1 MYTRVRSIISLV
13 MNKVITFCKNNA
25 VLVLSGVL
33 ALISCFFVHPDA
45 QYASYINTR
54 VLSILFCLML
64 VVSCLVDIGTFD
76 LLTAKLLSKVRSSRA
91 ICLILTALAFVL
103 SMFMTNDVT
112 LVTVVPFAIML
123 LKPLPE
129 KRTMMNCLILVTVAA
144 NLGSMLTPVGNPQN
158 LYLFDHYKM
167 TLPGFLG
174 LTFPYS
180 LMSLVLIIAGVFIL
194 CRKADIP
201 APDMD
206 NGSKKI
212 PVVKLILCIV
222 LFILSLL
229 TVANLVHYL
238 IVLPVTIAVIL
249 ILDRKAFK
257 GVDYNLLI
265 TFVFFFILT
274 GNLGRI
280 ESISNAI
287 RAVADPYPVVTA
299 ILTSQI
305 ISNVP
310 AAMLL
315 SVFTEKGTSLVIG
328 TNLGGLGTLI
338 ASMASLI
345 TYRFYAKLESKDKPA
360 GKGSGYVL
368 WFSLVNVIMLVIL
381 FLAYLLISRISA

>member
-1 MYTRVRSIISLV
+1 

-33 ALISCFFVHPDA
+33 ALISCFFVRPDA
-45 QYASYINTR
+45 QYASYINVR

-76 LLTAKLLSKVRSSRA
+76 LLTAKMLSKVRSSRA
-91 ICLILTALAFVL
+91 ICLILTVLAFVL

-158 LYLFDHYKM
+158 LYLFDRYKM

-180 LMSLVLIIAGVFIL
+180 LLSLILIIAGVFIM

-212 PVVKLILCIV
+212 PAVKLVLCIV

-229 TVANLVHYL
+229 TVAGVINYL
-238 IVLPVTIAVIL
+238 IVLPITIAVIV

-299 ILTSQI
+299 VLTSQI

-315 SVFTEKGTSLVIG
+315 SVFTDKGTSLVIG

-345 TYRFYAKLESKDKPA
+345 TYRFYAKLESKYKPT
-360 GKGSGYVL
+360 GKGSGYIL
-368 WFSLVNVIMLVIL
+368 WFSLVNIIMLVIL
-381 FLAYLLISRISA
+381 FLAYLLISRVS

>member
-1 MYTRVRSIISLV
+1 

-45 QYASYINTR
+45 QYVSYINTR

-76 LLTAKLLSKVRSSRA
+76 LLTTKLLSKVRSSRT
-91 ICLILTALAFVL
+91 ICLILTILAFVL

-180 LMSLVLIIAGVFIL
+180 LLSLVLIIAGVFIM

-201 APDMD
+201 TPDMD
-206 NGSKKI
+206 KGSKKI
-212 PVVKLILCIV
+212 PAVKLVLCIV

-229 TVANLVHYL
+229 TVAGVINYL
-238 IVLPVTIAVIL
+238 IVLPITIAVIV

-257 GVDYNLLI
+257 GIDYNLLI

-299 ILTSQI
+299 VLTSQI

-315 SVFTEKGTSLVIG
+315 SVFTDKGTSLVIG

-345 TYRFYAKLESKDKPA
+345 TYRFYAKLESKYKPT
-360 GKGSGYVL
+360 GKGSGYIL
-368 WFSLVNVIMLVIL
+368 WFSLVNIIMLVIL
-381 FLAYLLISRISA
+381 FLAYLLISRVS

>member
-1 MYTRVRSIISLV
+1 
-13 MNKVITFCKNNA
+13 MNKIVNFCKSNA
-25 VLVLSGVL
+25 VLVLSGIL
-33 ALISCFFVHPDA
+33 ALVSCFFVHPDM
-45 QYASYINTR
+45 QYVSYINTR

-76 LLTAKLLSKVRSSRA
+76 VLTSKLLAKVKSTRA
-91 ICLILTALAFVL
+91 ICLILTGLSFVL

-112 LVTVVPFAIML
+112 LVTLVPFAIML
-123 LKPLPE
+123 LKNLPD
-129 KRTMMNCLILVTVAA
+129 KRTMMNCLILVTCAA

-158 LYLFDHYKM
+158 LYLYDNYHM

-180 LMSLVLIIAGVFIL
+180 LISLVLVIAGVL
-194 CRKADIP
+194 LMCKKASIPSSEISKSESKIP
-201 APDMD
+201 AA
-206 NGSKKI
+206 
-212 PVVKLILCIV
+212 KLVLCIV
-222 LFILSLL
+222 LFVLSLL
-229 TVANLVHYL
+229 TVAGILHYL
-238 IVLPVTIAVIL
+238 IVLPITIVVIL

-257 GVDYNLLI
+257 GVDYNLLV

-280 ESISNAI
+280 DAISNAI
-287 RAVADPYPVVTA
+287 RAVADPYPVITA

-315 SVFTEKGTSLVIG
+315 SVFTEKGASLVIG

-345 TYRFYAKLESKDKPA
+345 TYRFYAKLDSKYKPA
-360 GKGSGYVL
+360 AKGSGYIL
-368 WFSLVNVIMLVIL
+368 WFTIVNVVMLLIL
-381 FLAYLLISRISA
+381 FGANLLLTKITG